1 MWELWV
7 LFFVC
12 LFWLVGLFCFGCMF
26 VFMFFVLF
34 GLVWFGLVWF
44 ISDVVQLNDIVIYRQ
59 LAMAKQRSRFQD
71 EIWDKFPIQATVFI
85 HLPSGK
91 VML

>member
-1 MWELWV
+1 MVRCHGGLGTEPTGASNALNLRIPAILLICFCSV
-7 LFFVC
+7 LFV
-12 LFWLVGLFCFGCMF
+12 WLVLFACFCFLFC
-26 VFMFFVLF
+26 FVLF

-71 EIWDKFPIQATVFI
+71 EI
-85 HLPSGK
+85 
-91 VML
+91 